1 MYLQSHISKNIS
13 VSFDFITTWNQGLF
27 LCSSCI
33 IEPNCVS
40 LAKFVTEPNRIL
52 LSQIVYYWAKSYIT
66 EPNCILL
73 SQIVYYWAKLYITE
87 PNCILLSQTKG
98 NAIYDYDFFKGRNF
112 S

>member
-52 LSQIVYYWAKSYIT
+52 LSQIVYYWAKRKEMQYMIMIFLKVVIS
-66 EPNCILL
+66 LR
-73 SQIVYYWAKLYITE
+73 
-87 PNCILLSQTKG
+87 G
-98 NAIYDYDFFKGRNF
+98 GRWGY
-112 S
+112 SPLASET